1 MRDKKIEGRTLT
13 GGSRQP
19 YRQYKF
25 HNVFSDN
32 LVMGSNRRRQK
43 GEGEGMMR
51 GVVRVTERRL
61 LPRKEEEEMMQSR
74 SNLDVEGG
82 QGGLLQS
89 QSTQL
94 AMAHRLL
101 QGMAVLNEG
110 RRGRSRWEEGGRGG
124 EEVEKEEER
133 PLRRER
139 KPRKDDICHI
149 HPQIEAEVKKE
160 TAGSDE
166 SPPSPSP
173 LDLSQPRFPPQS
185 SPPPSAPPLSIP
197 SPSLALVLQ
206 PPEYEALAPHHPLY
220 ATYIFLP
227 SLGVFVHPLALPPE
241 LAPQPLMPPHHPSPL
256 NTKLCTLATFTNN
269 NRSEASTSMVPTN
282 QTEAGGGATFC
293 TFKNVKTVASR
304 KSSGDKEQQQ
314 RVMI

>member
-1 MRDKKIEGRTLT
+1 MTA

-32 LVMGSNRRRQK
+32 VLGHHSRRRQK

-51 GVVRVTERRL
+51 GVVRVNERR
-61 LPRKEEEEMMQSR
+61 LPRKEEEEVQSR
-74 SNLDVEGG
+74 SDEGGG
-82 QGGLLQS
+82 QGFLQS
-89 QSTQL
+89 STQL

-110 RRGRSRWEEGGRGG
+110 RNRWEQARGGG
-124 EEVEKEEER
+124 EEVEKEER
-133 PLRRER
+133 PSLRRER
-139 KPRKDDICHI
+139 KLRKDDICHI
-149 HPQIEAEVKKE
+149 HPQTETAATAAVGQEEVKKE
-160 TAGSDE
+160 ASEE

-173 LDLSQPRFPPQS
+173 LDLSQPRFPPLT
-185 SPPPSAPPLSIP
+185 SPPPMAPPSIP

-241 LAPQPLMPPHHPSPL
+241 LAPQPLIMPHHQSPL
-256 NTKLCTLATFTNN
+256 NTKCTLTNFTNN
-269 NRSEASTSMVPTN
+269 NRSEAGTSMVATN
-282 QTEAGGGATFC
+282 KTEAGGGATFC
-293 TFKNVKTVASR
+293 TFKNVKTVPPR
-304 KSSGDKEQQQ
+304 KISGEKDQQKA
-314 RVMI
+314 I

>member
-1 MRDKKIEGRTLT
+1 M
-13 GGSRQP
+13 
-19 YRQYKF
+19 
-25 HNVFSDN
+25 
-32 LVMGSNRRRQK
+32 
-43 GEGEGMMR
+43 
-51 GVVRVTERRL
+51 
-61 LPRKEEEEMMQSR
+61 
-74 SNLDVEGG
+74 
-82 QGGLLQS
+82 LQV
-89 QSTQL
+89 

-110 RRGRSRWEEGGRGG
+110 RKSRWEEGGRGG

-133 PLRRER
+133 PLTLRRER

-149 HPQIEAEVKKE
+149 HPQIEGGAGGQEEVKRE
-160 TAGSDE
+160 DAG
-166 SPPSPSP
+166 SPSP
-173 LDLSQPRFPPQS
+173 LDLSQPRFPAHT
-185 SPPPSAPPLSIP
+185 SPPPSTLPLSIPAP

-241 LAPQPLMPPHHPSPL
+241 LAPQPLMSPHHPNPL
-256 NTKLCTLATFTNN
+256 NTKCTLATFTNN

-304 KSSGDKEQQQ
+304 KSSGEKEQQQ
-314 RVMI
+314 RVII

>member
-1 MRDKKIEGRTLT
+1 MRDRKIEG

-32 LVMGSNRRRQK
+32 VLGHQNRRRQK

-51 GVVRVTERRL
+51 GLVRVNERR
-61 LPRKEEEEMMQSR
+61 LPRKEEEEIQGR
-74 SNLDVEGG
+74 DVDEGG
-82 QGGLLQS
+82 QGFLQS
-89 QSTQL
+89 STQL

-101 QGMAVLNEG
+101 QGMAVLSEEAS
-110 RRGRSRWEEGGRGG
+110 RSRWEEARGG
-124 EEVEKEEER
+124 EVEVEKEMEER

-139 KPRKDDICHI
+139 KLRKDDICHI
-149 HPQIEAEVKKE
+149 HPQTETTASAGQEEVKKE
-160 TAGSDE
+160 ASGSDE
-166 SPPSPSP
+166 RSPPSPSP
-173 LDLSQPRFPPQS
+173 LDLSQPRFQPHT
-185 SPPPSAPPLSIP
+185 SPPPVPLPSIP

-241 LAPQPLMPPHHPSPL
+241 LAPQPLTPHHQQQSSL
-256 NTKLCTLATFTNN
+256 NTKCTLATFTNN
-269 NRSEASTSMVPTN
+269 NRSEAATSMVPTN

-304 KSSGDKEQQQ
+304 KTSGGEKD
-314 RVMI
+314 MI